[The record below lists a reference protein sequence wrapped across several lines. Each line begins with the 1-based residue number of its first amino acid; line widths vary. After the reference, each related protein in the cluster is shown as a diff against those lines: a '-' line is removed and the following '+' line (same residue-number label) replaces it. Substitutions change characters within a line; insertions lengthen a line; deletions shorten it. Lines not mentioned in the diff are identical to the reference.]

1 MAFKKAQKKKSK
13 LRAQFVGPSGS
24 GKTWTALEL
33 ATLLRQHFGGKIAV
47 IDSERGSASKY
58 SDRFEFDVEDLE
70 KFGPEVYVEKIK
82 EAERQGYTVLVIDS
96 MSHEW
101 AGTGGILEKVDNAA
115 ASGNKW
121 AGWRVGTPAH
131 TAFIDALLQSKC
143 HVIATARAKT
153 EWVLELNDK
162 GKQVPKAVGMGSVQ
176 RDGVEYEFDVVVQL
190 SLEHVG
196 TVSKTRASALDK
208 AVLRNPGPELATA
221 LIGWLE
227 GGVEEVEVAHPTPA
241 PASATTPTAPAAAT
255 AVAPTEPAT
264 ATGAV
269 LSAPATATAASSDER
284 PAAGF
289 AKAMRAATS
298 LAALDG
304 AASGIGAAV
313 KAGAVTAEE
322 RADLVK
328 LYTALKAK
336 LPAAAPAVQGAAA

>member
-13 LRAQFVGPSGS
+13 LRAQLVGPSGS

-33 ATLLRQHFGGKIAV
+33 ATLLRQRFGGKIAV

-58 SDRFEFDVEDLE
+58 SDRFDFDVEDLE

-208 AVLRNPGPELATA
+208 AVLRNPGPELAAA

-227 GGVEEVEVAHPTPA
+227 GGVEEVEARPTEALTPITTPTPA
-241 PASATTPTAPAAAT
+241 AP
-255 AVAPTEPAT
+255 VAPTETAT
-264 ATGAV
+264 ATGATPSV
-269 LSAPATATAASSDER
+269 QASANTPSER
-284 PAAGF
+284 PVDGF
-289 AKAMRAATS
+289 ARAMREAVSVAQ
-298 LAALDG
+298 LDG
-304 AASGIGAAV
+304 AAGGIGAAV
-313 KAGAVTAEE
+313 KAGVVTSEE
-322 RADLVK
+322 RAGLVK
-328 LYTALKAK
+328 LYTELKAK
-336 LPAAAPAVQGAAA
+336 LVAPAPAAGQAA